1 MCAAFCRC
9 DEHGAAQ
16 QFDQREI
23 PDVIRMPAL
32 GIEQLS
38 ELFLWSLRSKKAS
51 AKARPEGKRPKEERR
66 KTASLQEARKVERK
80 KPDETDNLQ
89 PTTNNKFLL
98 LTIYFYNEIDY
109 D

>member
-1 MCAAFCRC
+1 MLKERNIRFHSKKR
-9 DEHGAAQ
+9 
-16 QFDQREI
+16 FEI
-23 PDVIRMPAL
+23 LDTTAL